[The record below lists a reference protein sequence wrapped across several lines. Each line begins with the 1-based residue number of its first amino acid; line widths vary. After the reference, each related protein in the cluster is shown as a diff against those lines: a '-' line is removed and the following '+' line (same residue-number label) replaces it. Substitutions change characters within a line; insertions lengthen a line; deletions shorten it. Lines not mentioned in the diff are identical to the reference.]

1 MKPQTRIGASP
12 EHSPRDR
19 EKNKMTNV
27 SVRDPFGDIRSVMR
41 RAFDEP
47 FFSRQWRGDFVPTGR
62 DNSASHALAL
72 DVYET
77 EAGLTV
83 EAPVPG
89 FDKDDVEVTL
99 EKGKLTIR
107 AEKSEKSEEAEETT
121 EKDGRKYFIRERRS
135 GSVFRSLLVGDS
147 WDPDA
152 VSATIKDGVLV
163 LTIGKAK
170 DAQRRQIAIS

>member
-1 MKPQTRIGASP
+1 
-12 EHSPRDR
+12 
-19 EKNKMTNV
+19 MTNV

-47 FFSRQWRGDFVPTGR
+47 FFSRQWRGDFVPTHREDSG
-62 DNSASHALAL
+62 SHALAL

-107 AEKSEKSEEAEETT
+107 AEKSEKSEETT

-163 LTIGKAK
+163 LTISKAK